1 MNYEAEVFYENGIV
15 HVRMSGVDSYT
26 ANLDAFSRMVACCK
40 EFNCYAVL
48 GIQNMTP
55 LSTVDAFEVTHIFE
69 QLGISTAFN
78 SAWVEPNEAAREQ
91 IKVSM
96 RFLRE
101 KGLLHGHV
109 FVTQAEAMAW
119 LEKNAQHPPLAGGK

>member
-15 HVRMSGVDSYT
+15 HVRMSGVDSYA

-69 QLGISTAFN
+69 QLSERCRRDLKMINPANTQQIQQ
-78 SAWVEPNEAAREQ
+78 AR
-91 IKVSM
+91 
-96 RFLRE
+96 
-101 KGLLHGHV
+101 
-109 FVTQAEAMAW
+109 
-119 LEKNAQHPPLAGGK
+119 P